1 MDGRRRGL
9 RGFVAYRGVGGQY
22 IERRRLTR
30 YAGVWSLW
38 ALGVGA
44 VISGNFFGWHFG
56 LSVAGISGMMVATAV
71 VAVMFLCICFSVAE
85 MAAAMPFTGG
95 AYCFARTAFGPWV
108 GYVTGLAELA
118 ACVLA
123 PAVIVV
129 VVGSYV
135 GTVTN
140 SLFGLSVAPPVWW
153 LILYVVF
160 VAINI
165 AGVGVAFR
173 VAVVLTFLALELLAL
188 FWLRLVAPEFTLDG
202 ALALSARGPQT
213 RNGCPTGWLGVAQAL
228 PFAAWF
234 FLAIGQLPLAAEESR
249 RPGRGPAPGP
259 ALGHSGANR
268 NLPPSR
274 CCSSPDCPGVGPAV
288 TRQRKP
294 TGALFGFSVN
304 PAVPA
309 LMLVGGLAAGFH
321 ALTYACGRR
330 IYSLSRSGYLPRWL
344 SITRGPTRTPYLALI
359 AGAALGYGAALSI
372 ELGEDWLGGHVPAAA
387 VLLNMAVFGAV
398 IAYFL
403 QMVSFVRLRRRYPG
417 LDRRYVSPL
426 ASAGAALAAL
436 IAGATLVFMLLNT
449 DYWMGILGCGAFFV
463 AGLLYF
469 AAFSYRRLVIS
480 PEENYALRLEEEERR

>member
-1 MDGRRRGL
+1 MDGRRRGF
-9 RGFVAYRGVGGQY
+9 RGFVAYRGVGEHY

-56 LSVAGISGMMVATAV
+56 LPVAGLSGMMVATAI
-71 VAVMFLCICFSVAE
+71 VAVMYLCICFSVAE
-85 MAAAMPFTGG
+85 MSAAMPFTGG
-95 AYCFARTAFGPWV
+95 AYSFARTAFDPWV
-108 GYVTGLAELA
+108 GYITGLAELA

-129 VVGSYV
+129 VISGYM
-135 GTVTN
+135 GTVAN
-140 SLFGLSVAPPVWW
+140 SLLGLNVDPPVWW
-153 LILYVVF
+153 LVLYLVF
-160 VAINI
+160 VATNI
-165 AGVGVAFR
+165 SGVGAAFR
-173 VAVVLTFLALELLAL
+173 VVVVLTFLALGLLAL
-188 FWLRLVAPEFTLDG
+188 FWLSRAPEFALDN
-202 ALALSARGPQT
+202 ALALLPGSA
-213 RNGCPTGWLGVAQAL
+213 NSEWLPTGWLGVAQAL

-249 RPGRGPAPGP
+249 RPGVDLPRALRWGILAVIATTAITLLLTSGLPRGWA
-259 ALGHSGANR
+259 
-268 NLPPSR
+268 
-274 CCSSPDCPGVGPAV
+274 SSDEAAQASA
-288 TRQRKP
+288 T
-294 TGALFGFSVN
+294 LFGFNVN
-304 PAVPA
+304 PALPA
-309 LMLVGGLAAGFH
+309 LMLVGGLAASLH

-344 SITRGPTRTPYLALI
+344 SITRGPTGTPYLALI
-359 AGAALGYGAALSI
+359 AGAAIGYGAALSI
-372 ELGEDWLGGHVPAAA
+372 ELGEGWLGGHVPAAA

-426 ASAGAALAAL
+426 GSAGAALAAL